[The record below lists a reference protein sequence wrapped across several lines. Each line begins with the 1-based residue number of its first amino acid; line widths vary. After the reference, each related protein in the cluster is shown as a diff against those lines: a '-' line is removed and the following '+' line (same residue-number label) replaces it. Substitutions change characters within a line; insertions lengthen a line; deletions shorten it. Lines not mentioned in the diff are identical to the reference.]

1 LSALIPGV
9 LAMIQG
15 VGSSNDNCNK
25 TDIKNNTIIDVKQIP
40 NFSVSVY
47 FLLMFVI
54 LMICGVSF
62 AILNYSKIGINAR
75 KNELNQM
82 IALDSELNEDDI
94 QESQM
99 KSKEIKRE
107 ILILFI
113 ITYFGSFVNYGFL
126 PGIMSFSTLPYGPRC
141 FHLSVNLA
149 CISLPV
155 VILASIWSYNVSVL
169 RIAIEFIITI
179 IFSLYILTISILS
192 PCPFFIHN
200 GFGEFMI
207 IFSWIITGALNLRI
221 RLLTATRLEAFGD
234 KVLLNYGFMTIL
246 GQMIGICLILYIS

>member
-141 FHLSVNLA
+141 FHLSVN
-149 CISLPV
+149 C
-155 VILASIWSYNVSVL
+155 
-169 RIAIEFIITI
+169 
-179 IFSLYILTISILS
+179 
-192 PCPFFIHN
+192 
-200 GFGEFMI
+200 
-207 IFSWIITGALNLRI
+207 ALNLRI

-246 GQMIGICLILYIS
+246 GQMIGIFLILYIS